1 MTGKKSL
8 EKKVRE
14 LRRRISRLKA
24 KIQRMEM
31 KLGRQFGIVTIVTIH
46 FKEGRIDDVSTYT
59 RILNNLVIAQEY
71 AMKVYI
77 RQKDKYNAI
86 RLKDD
91 ECMFRLRIG
100 ENKVMKIY
108 VDERE
113 INSNSKTR
121 RNLLGEPIDTF
132 VDETD
137 GDLDDEES
145 S

>member
-14 LRRRISRLKA
+14 LRRRISRIKA
-24 KIQRMEM
+24 KIQRMEI
-31 KLGRQFGIVTIVTIH
+31 KLGRQFGIVTIVTIN

-59 RILNNLVIAQEY
+59 IILNNLVIAQEY
-71 AMKVYI
+71 AMKVFI
-77 RQKDKYNAI
+77 RQKNKYNAI
-86 RLKDD
+86 RLEDD
-91 ECMFRLRIG
+91 ECIFRLQIG

-137 GDLDDEES
+137 GDLDDEEYS
-145 S
+145 